1 MEDRP
6 ADDLPLVEAIL
17 RGDRESFADLVR
29 RYQSLVAG
37 VAWRY
42 GTRRDDIEDVVSE
55 VMIKVYRNLH
65 LYRPEYPFSTWL
77 YRLAANHVLALGR
90 RARREQGRV
99 EMPAQVADDAPGP
112 ADGVE
117 TRERSALVRGALS
130 EIDPRYRE
138 AIFLV
143 YVEGR
148 KVDEVSRTLGVPEG
162 TVKTRLMRGRDA
174 LRKILVRRHP
184 EHFGA

>member
-6 ADDLPLVEAIL
+6 TDDLAEVEAIL
-17 RGDRESFADLVR
+17 RGDRDAFAELVR
-29 RYQSLVAG
+29 KYQTLVAG

-42 GTRRDDIEDVVSE
+42 GIRRDDIEDVVSE

-65 LYRPEYPFSTWL
+65 QYRPDYPFSTWL
-77 YRLAANHVLALGR
+77 YRLAANHILDHSR
-90 RARREQGRV
+90 RSRRESRRV
-99 EMPAQVADDAPGP
+99 EMPAQVADDGPGP
-112 ADGVE
+112 AEGIE
-117 TRERSALVRGALS
+117 GKERRALVQSALS
-130 EIDPRYRE
+130 EIDSRYRE

-148 KVDEVSRTLGVPEG
+148 KVDEAARILGVPEG
-162 TVKTRLMRGRDA
+162 TVKTRLMRGREA
-174 LRKILVRRHP
+174 LRKILIRRHP